1 MLLQTL
7 QMFKKSRINKGNA
20 TNYLAFIV
28 RIVHVYVE
36 NQTAVRSRDAIS
48 RKEEEPAR
56 IFLSIEAEYSTLP
69 TLPLRIPYPPK
80 NIFSYLELIPEVY
93 FCLFYLFYFWELN
106 FTYFLIIMIIIR
118 CSGMFHVPRSMF
130 HVQCSMFHVSC
141 SMFHVPCSMFHVP
154 CSMFHVPCSTFHVP
168 CSMFHVSCSLFHVS
182 CSWFLVSGS
191 MFLLPCSWFHVLHIP
206 CFMLLILST
215 AFG

>member
-106 FTYFLIIMIIIR
+106 FTYFLIIMITIR
-118 CSGMFHVPRSMF
+118 CSGMFHVPRS
-130 HVQCSMFHVSC
+130 
-141 SMFHVPCSMFHVP
+141 
-154 CSMFHVPCSTFHVP
+154 TFHVP
-168 CSMFHVSCSLFHVS
+168 MSMFHVSCSLFHVS

-206 CFMLLILST
+206 RFMFLILST
-215 AFG
+215 GFG